1 MSTATSMLRGR
12 SLARRMTSVL
22 AATLLIALAG
32 SGFGAW
38 SLGQVAKRTDE
49 IVGQSLATE
58 RLIVDWHRNVA
69 IGIRRTT
76 AMAVSA
82 DPSLAD
88 YFAAEAAASTKAT
101 AGMMEQI
108 AALLTSEE
116 EKRLFAESAE
126 VRKAF
131 VAAREK
137 PWRATRT

>member
-1 MSTATSMLRGR
+1 MRGRGRADPGVSDPFGSPHLKSIPMSTATSVLRGAR
-12 SLARRMTSVL
+12 LARRMTSVL

-88 YFAAEAAASTKAT
+88 YF
-101 AGMMEQI
+101 
-108 AALLTSEE
+108 
-116 EKRLFAESAE
+116 
-126 VRKAF
+126 
-131 VAAREK
+131 
-137 PWRATRT
+137 